1 MELREPS
8 DASKAYHI
16 LALVAILSLV
26 VALSVGL
33 TVDALFEYL
42 IKASWAFVNPF
53 LELCV
58 LCALTKM
65 LYPEFFAHVLRY
77 FKQPSVP
84 VDNILDDDD
93 DPVIGYPDMTL

>member
-1 MELREPS
+1 M
-8 DASKAYHI
+8 
-16 LALVAILSLV
+16 
-26 VALSVGL
+26 
-33 TVDALFEYL
+33 
-42 IKASWAFVNPF
+42 
-53 LELCV
+53 